1 MTIATT
7 RLDDAD
13 DDTALAEEELNEL
26 ETFVELLT
34 ETDDEPATLEAVDDI
49 SET

>member
-1 MTIATT
+1 MLELLK
-7 RLDDAD
+7 LDDAD

-26 ETFVELLT
+26 ETPVELLT
-34 ETDDEPATLEAVDDI
+34 ETDEEPATLEADEDI